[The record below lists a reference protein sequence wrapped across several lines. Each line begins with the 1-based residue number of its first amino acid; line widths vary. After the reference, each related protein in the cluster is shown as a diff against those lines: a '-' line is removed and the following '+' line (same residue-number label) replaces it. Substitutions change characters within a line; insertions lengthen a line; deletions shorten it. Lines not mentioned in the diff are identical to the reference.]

1 MYIFIIELVLISIYF
16 TLEAF
21 MTIGP
26 SDFIVA
32 VEFIDSIE
40 CPGFIGFI
48 KKEIHELFNEN

>member
-1 MYIFIIELVLISIYF
+1 
-16 TLEAF
+16 

-40 CPGFIGFI
+40 CPRFIGFI
-48 KKEIHELFNEN
+48 KKEIHELFDENWYICNGFINYFKEDN